1 MMQEKVNLVN
11 AIEQSIKQP
20 ALLLLLLH
28 PLILYLTVVFNQ
40 KKNIE
45 YTTKIINE
53 SKQLDRKI
61 NEIHRFIEDLR
72 EGASKFT
79 FSQEFQ
85 NDRLIQSMI
94 NLRKE
99 LEISRKEEEQR
110 KKEEQQRHW
119 INEGLAKFGAIL
131 RENVE
136 DLERLAS
143 QVTSNLVKY
152 MNVQQ
157 AGFFV
162 IKEEEGE
169 KYIDMLALFA
179 FDRKKFPDKRFAWG
193 EGLIGACAIERKT
206 IFIKEA
212 TDTFVDITSGLG
224 GSNPKSILIVPIK
237 DNNDKVHG
245 VLELASFKI
254 FQDFEIEFAEQ
265 VAESIGLTMASIE
278 TALTTQKLL
287 RESQKQAEM
296 LAQQEANMRKN
307 IDDITQE
314 LEKSILENEGN
325 IAKIK
330 AFEEIGFFVEIDDE
344 QKIQYINEFFIRSL
358 DYENDKLIRNQS
370 FSDFLTQNDRIIFE
384 KTWKSVIENRS
395 SADIT
400 LHFIKID
407 NKLIVAKGKLVP
419 AYNEFEDLTNV
430 YFVGYDYSEYYL
442 TSKKLNHFLSE
453 NSLIGVMELDADGI
467 IKKVNNK
474 FLEILQKEAETI
486 IDKKFFELFDEN
498 KHQEIINL
506 INKANE
512 GDVLITDQSININK
526 EEKIHLLIS
535 FSAVKDINNEVKE
548 YFIVSIDKTSEYEM
562 QEKYKDLEIKHK
574 EAEGK
579 IERLILESEKKLDI
593 FKTKLTAEFAQKEK
607 LASTLNTFLDN
618 LAKAIIIIEEKNIVL
633 FNNFAEKIWGYK
645 KEIVNGK
652 KIEYLLP
659 TDENYSTDENFL
671 GNHLEKSATG
681 IECFIVDRNNKKI
694 KVLADIVKYEANGKN
709 YTSLMLS
716 KI

>member
-45 YTTKIINE
+45 YATRIINE

-61 NEIHRFIEDLR
+61 NEIHQFIEDLR
-72 EGASKFT
+72 QGSSKFT

-314 LEKSILENEGN
+314 LEKSILENEAN

-330 AFEEIGFFVEIDDE
+330 AFEEIGFFVEIDNE

-384 KTWKSVIENRS
+384 KTWKSVIENHS

-453 NSLIGVMELDADGI
+453 NSLIGVMELNADGI

-512 GDVLITDQSININK
+512 GDVLITDQTINIDK
-526 EEKIHLLIS
+526 EGKVHLLIS

-574 EAEGK
+574 EAEEK

-633 FNNFAEKIWGYK
+633 FNNFAEQIWGYK

-659 TDENYSTDENFL
+659 TDENYSKDENFL

-694 KVLADIVKYEANGKN
+694 KLLADIVKYEANGKN